1 MAKSVMIT
9 YRQNPLQLSAACLA
23 LTTIAVCSTPEVTGM
38 GKAHLRNA
46 VWTQKKIVLNFT
58 ASLQDTR
65 QQMDAERCQLFSKYY
80 AKGYF
85 KERFKWFNRF

>member
-46 VWTQKKIVLNFT
+46 VWTQKKNSPEFY
-58 ASLQDTR
+58 SLIT
-65 QQMDAERCQLFSKYY
+65 
-80 AKGYF
+80 GYETTDGCREMSTIF
-85 KERFKWFNRF
+85 

>member
-1 MAKSVMIT
+1 VYFSKAAADTEPSHHQRHLKIGYTKGMLMAKSVMIT

-46 VWTQKKIVLNFT
+46 V
-58 ASLQDTR
+58 
-65 QQMDAERCQLFSKYY
+65 
-80 AKGYF
+80 
-85 KERFKWFNRF
+85 